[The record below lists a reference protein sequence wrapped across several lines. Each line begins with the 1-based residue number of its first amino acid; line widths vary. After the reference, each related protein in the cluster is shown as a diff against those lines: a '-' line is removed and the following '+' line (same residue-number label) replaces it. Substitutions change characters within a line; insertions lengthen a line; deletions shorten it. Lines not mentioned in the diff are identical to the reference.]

1 MHDGAHDE
9 MRFGGQMGLLE
20 GHRAIVTG
28 GASGMGEA
36 TARRMVEEG
45 ASVAIFDQHGDEA
58 ARVASDL
65 GGYAFEVDVGDWGQI
80 SNAIAE
86 SERAMGGVSILHNN
100 AGISTNEGLEAMDP
114 STFRRI
120 IEVDLLG
127 VFHGI
132 KAVAPIMLAAG
143 GGRIVNTASIS
154 GVRPS
159 DGEGPYAA
167 AKAGVIALTATAALE
182 YGPTIRVNA
191 VSPGTI
197 HTAMTH
203 DFLTL
208 IPGMRDHQLEK
219 IPLGRI
225 GDPGDVADVVV
236 LLCSDLMRYVTGQNL
251 VIDGGMLLHG
261 AGSDGLLFRIR
272 ELLGHSDRT

>member
-1 MHDGAHDE
+1 
-9 MRFGGQMGLLE
+9 
-20 GHRAIVTG
+20 
-28 GASGMGEA
+28 MGEA

-45 ASVAIFDQHGDEA
+45 AVVTVFDHHGDAA
-58 ARVASDL
+58 ARVAEDI
-65 GGYAFEVDVGDWGQI
+65 GGHSFEVDVADWGQV
-80 SNAIAE
+80 SNAVGEA
-86 SERAMGGVSILHNN
+86 ERAMGGVSILHNN
-100 AGISTNEGLEAMDP
+100 AGVSISEGIETIDP
-114 STFRRI
+114 DAFRRI
-120 IEVDLLG
+120 IDVNLLG

-143 GGRIVNTASIS
+143 DGRIVNTASIS

-167 AKAGVIALTATAALE
+167 AKAGVIALTGTAALE

-191 VSPGTI
+191 ISPGTI

-208 IPGMRDHQLEK
+208 IPGMHDHQLGK

-225 GDPGDVADVVV
+225 GEPNEVADVVV

-272 ELLGHSDRT
+272 ELLGQAKRG

>member
-1 MHDGAHDE
+1 
-9 MRFGGQMGLLE
+9 MGLLQ

-28 GASGMGEA
+28 GASGMGAA

-45 ASVAIFDQHGDEA
+45 AAVCIFDKQGDA
-58 ARVASDL
+58 ARAMADDI
-65 GGYAFEVDVGDWGQI
+65 GGHAFEVDVTDWEQLSTAVGEAAQT
-80 SNAIAE
+80 
-86 SERAMGGVSILHNN
+86 MGGISILHNN
-100 AGISTNEGLEAMDP
+100 AGVSTSAGLEEMDP
-114 STFRRI
+114 AAFRQI
-120 IEVDLLG
+120 VDVNLVG

-132 KAVAPIMLAAG
+132 KAVAPVMLAAG
-143 GGRIVNTASIS
+143 DGRIVNTASIS

-167 AKAGVIALTATAALE
+167 AKAGVIALTAVAALE
-182 YGPTIRVNA
+182 YGPIIRVNA

-197 HTAMTH
+197 HTPMTH

-219 IPLGRI
+219 IPLARI
-225 GDPGDVADVVV
+225 GAPDDVADVIVF
-236 LLCSDLMRYVTGQNL
+236 LSSDLTRYVTGQNL

-272 ELLGHSDRT
+272 ELLGQGRYGRREV

>member
-1 MHDGAHDE
+1 
-9 MRFGGQMGLLE
+9 MGLLQ

-28 GASGMGEA
+28 GGSGMGEA
-36 TARRMVEEG
+36 TARRMVQEG
-45 ASVAIFDQHGDEA
+45 AAVANLDQNGEA
-58 ARVASDL
+58 ADRVANDL
-65 GGYAFEVDVGDWGQI
+65 GVHAFEVDVADWDQVSG
-80 SNAIAE
+80 AVAAAE
-86 SERAMGGVSILHNN
+86 SAMGGVSILHNN
-100 AGISTNEGLEAMDP
+100 AGVSTSEGLEDMDP
-114 STFRRI
+114 AAFRRI
-120 IEVDLLG
+120 IDVNLLG

-132 KAVAPIMLAAG
+132 KAVAPIMMAAG
-143 GGRIVNTASIS
+143 DGRIVNTASIS

-197 HTAMTH
+197 RTAMTH

-208 IPGMRDHQLEK
+208 IPGMHDHQLGK
-219 IPLGRI
+219 IPLDRI
-225 GDPGDVADVVV
+225 GEPEEVADVVV
-236 LLCSDLMRYVTGQNL
+236 VLCSDLMRYVTGHNL

-272 ELLGHSDRT
+272 ELLGQSRRP

>member
-1 MHDGAHDE
+1 V
-9 MRFGGQMGLLE
+9 GLLE

-45 ASVAIFDQHGDEA
+45 ASVTIFDQHGDGA
-58 ARVASDL
+58 TRVAQDL
-65 GGYAFEVDVGDWGQI
+65 GGQAYEVDVADWDQM
-80 SNAIAE
+80 SCAVAE
-86 SERAMGGVSILHNN
+86 AERAMGGVSILHNN
-100 AGISTNEGLEAMDP
+100 AGISTSEGLEDMDP
-114 STFRRI
+114 AVFRRI
-120 IEVDLLG
+120 VEVNLLG
-127 VFHGI
+127 VFHGV
-132 KAVAPIMLAAG
+132 KAVAPIMLAG
-143 GGRIVNTASIS
+143 GDGRIVNTASIS

-197 HTAMTH
+197 HTPMTH

-208 IPGMRDHQLEK
+208 IPGMHDRQLAK

-225 GDPGDVADVVV
+225 GEPTEIADVVV

-272 ELLGHSDRT
+272 ELLDQSKHP